1 MKDEG
6 SSRGGMGM
14 NQSSASDLTS
24 IDCTGASAEV
34 VLMYCGTEVERDEG
48 SASQGCARVVLSR
61 RYSNGSYRSYS
72 KFGYL

>member
-1 MKDEG
+1 
-6 SSRGGMGM
+6 M

-48 SASQGCARVVLSR
+48 SASQGCARVVPGLCCQGVTVMEVTEVTA
-61 RYSNGSYRSYS
+61 NLGI
-72 KFGYL
+72 FN